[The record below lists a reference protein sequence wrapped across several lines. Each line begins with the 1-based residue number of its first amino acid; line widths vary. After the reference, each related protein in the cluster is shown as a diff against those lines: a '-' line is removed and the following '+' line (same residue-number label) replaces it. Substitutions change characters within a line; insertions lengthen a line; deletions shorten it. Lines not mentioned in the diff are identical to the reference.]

1 MKMLDNKTWASKK
14 RCQCDSCWWYIY
26 NGLAHTKTAMFT
38 VGPKIFF
45 SMFSTMLIGNT
56 YVVISKFDAKTKKL
70 KQTIEIMLFWKHATA
85 S

>member
-1 MKMLDNKTWASKK
+1 
-14 RCQCDSCWWYIY
+14 
-26 NGLAHTKTAMFT
+26 MFT

-70 KQTIEIMLFWKHATA
+70 KQTIEIMLF
-85 S
+85 